1 MSYSRK
7 VQKIEKIAAVLEKLT
22 QEDEELVL
30 IAFNSEDSEES
41 GFRVVAVLEM
51 RRKPEGG
58 VL

>member
-30 IAFNSEDSEES
+30 IAFNSEDSEEN